1 VQVRADEAFAV
12 DAIERNEV
20 DTGNGRIFFAAHL
33 IDGRTLNGTVGLIGI
48 DWRPQ
53 RVGSS
58 AVKLERVV
66 LTNAAGQV
74 INSTLQNGTVQVE
87 FVPNCRTGTAAL
99 QGRDDYRG
107 VIVTNTAGE
116 QVQTEADG
124 YFALVGEDTL
134 TFEMPGYLS
143 SQTDLQQNL
152 TSTENG
158 QVAQTLGTI
167 TLLVGDVNA
176 DNRIDILDLAYIAQ
190 RYQSSDPTADLNADG
205 RVDIIDLALA
215 ASNYGD

>member
-1 VQVRADEAFAV
+1 
-12 DAIERNEV
+12 
-20 DTGNGRIFFAAHL
+20 
-33 IDGRTLNGTVGLIGI
+33 
-48 DWRPQ
+48 
-53 RVGSS
+53 
-58 AVKLERVV
+58 
-66 LTNAAGQV
+66 
-74 INSTLQNGTVQVE
+74 
-87 FVPNCRTGTAAL
+87 
-99 QGRDDYRG
+99 
-107 VIVTNTAGE
+107 
-116 QVQTEADG
+116 
-124 YFALVGEDTL
+124 
-134 TFEMPGYLS
+134 
-143 SQTDLQQNL
+143 LQQNL